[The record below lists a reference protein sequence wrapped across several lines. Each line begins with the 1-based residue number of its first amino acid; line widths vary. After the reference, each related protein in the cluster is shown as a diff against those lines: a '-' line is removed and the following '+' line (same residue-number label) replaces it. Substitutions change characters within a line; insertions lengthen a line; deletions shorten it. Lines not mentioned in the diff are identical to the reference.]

1 MTHFSTVKRVIA
13 LAGAGAMLFSVAAC
27 GGGTASGGGKTT
39 LKFAA
44 FEGGYGADMYKEVVA
59 AYEKLNP
66 DVKIELTTSKK
77 IEDEI
82 TPTGLDRRTDRD
94 AAQGQGHRGRDR
106 CA

>member
-44 FEGGYGADMYKEVVA
+44 FEGGYGADMYK
-59 AYEKLNP
+59 
-66 DVKIELTTSKK
+66 
-77 IEDEI
+77 
-82 TPTGLDRRTDRD
+82 
-94 AAQGQGHRGRDR
+94 
-106 CA
+106 

>member
-44 FEGGYGADMYKEVVA
+44 FEGGYGADSTRRWS
-59 AYEKLNP
+59 P
-66 DVKIELTTSKK
+66 HTRSSIPTS
-77 IEDEI
+77 
-82 TPTGLDRRTDRD
+82 RSS
-94 AAQGQGHRGRDR
+94 
-106 CA
+106 